1 VSVLAVAGLL
11 GAVSA
16 WLLSPAGPRQLQIR
30 IWGVLWPLV
39 GIALT
44 VAQDQHGPPLLVG
57 FAVGALIA
65 SGSSSSDWQQLAPAG
80 DQC

>member
-1 VSVLAVAGLL
+1 
-11 GAVSA
+11 
-16 WLLSPAGPRQLQIR
+16 
-30 IWGVLWPLV
+30 VLWPLV